1 MKIHWFDSAKI
12 YAKVF
17 LSPSISILCLTI
29 VTVVAWVGLSSLRDR
44 FETMGSVRINVL
56 QKSMSLNRDIE
67 NVNAAFY
74 QRLLWEAAG
83 QSGSKLKEREARF
96 KSLLDTIDTELKD
109 LAAMPGLS
117 DQDLKLVEEA
127 AKELKVFRKESLD
140 AIDMSD
146 SGLGMV
152 ATLMRSGEKAHDQLR
167 QVLGELADRQQK
179 LVGNSVEE
187 AMSSSRMQLTA
198 VLLGFLLAV
207 AISGFS
213 GWVIA
218 RSLRDV
224 AQGIQQAASDMQTG
238 DLTRRVE
245 VSTQDE
251 LGEAGAAFNRLMNM
265 FQESVRR
272 VRHLS
277 ADLKQSSVSLSQS
290 AGQVS
295 EGSRQQND
303 AANSVAASVEQL
315 TVSIQSS
322 AEEALGVRHRSE
334 EAVKAAKLGREH
346 VLLLEAAMAK
356 AGASVQRIEATVKQ
370 FIDGAAL
377 ISQTTQQVKEI
388 ADQTN
393 LLALNAAIEAAR
405 AGEQGRGFA
414 VVADEVRKLA
424 ERSAQA
430 ASHIQNVTGD
440 LSGQSQV
447 VADTIASGLVE
458 IANSKQEVDN
468 VTEALTAT
476 EQAIGESD
484 SGVRNIADAVREQG
498 VASTEIARSIEK
510 IVIMVEQNMAA
521 SNQSSNQA
529 KSVLHCAE
537 DLEKAV
543 EKFRVS

>member
-1 MKIHWFDSAKI
+1 MRINWFDSAKI

-17 LSPSISILCLTI
+17 LSPSISIFCLTV
-29 VTVVAWVGLSSLRDR
+29 VTVVAWVGLSGLRDR
-44 FETMGSVRINVL
+44 FELMGTVRFNVL

-83 QSGSKLKEREARF
+83 QSGNKLKEREAQF
-96 KSLLDTIDTELKD
+96 KKLLGAIETELND
-109 LAAMPGLS
+109 LGQTPGLTA
-117 DQDLKLVEEA
+117 QDLQLVEQA
-127 AKELKVFRKESLD
+127 NNELKVFRKESLD
-140 AIDMSD
+140 ALDMSD

-152 ATLMRSGEKAHDQLR
+152 ATLMRNGEQSHNKLR
-167 QVLGELADRQQK
+167 KFLGDLAERQQK
-179 LVGNSVEE
+179 AVDTSVSDALSNSKI
-187 AMSSSRMQLTA
+187 QLAA
-198 VLLGFLLAV
+198 VLIGFLLAL

-224 AQGIQQAASDMQTG
+224 AQGIQRAANDMQTG

-245 VSTQDE
+245 VTTQDE

-272 VRHLS
+272 VRHYS
-277 ADLKQSSVSLSQS
+277 TDLKQASVSLSQS

-303 AANSVAASVEQL
+303 AANSVAASVEEL
-315 TVSIQSS
+315 TVSINSS
-322 AEEALGVRHRSE
+322 ADEALTVRHRSE

-346 VLLLEAAMAK
+346 VLLLEAAMDK
-356 AGASVQRIEATVKQ
+356 AGASVQRIETTVKR
-370 FIDGAAL
+370 FIDGATL

-430 ASHIQNVTGD
+430 ANHIQNVTGD
-440 LSGQSQV
+440 LSSQTQV
-447 VADTIASGLVE
+447 VADTIADGLVE
-458 IANSKQEVDN
+458 IQHSKREVDN
-468 VTEALTAT
+468 VNAALTAT
-476 EQAIGESD
+476 ERAIGESD
-484 SGVRNIADAVREQG
+484 TGVRNIADAVREQG
-498 VASTEIARSIEK
+498 VASTEIANSIEK

-521 SNQSSNQA
+521 SNQSSNQS
-529 KSVLHCAE
+529 KTVLTCAE
-537 DLEKAV
+537 DLERAV
-543 EKFRVS
+543 EKFRVA